1 MSGKLDQSL
10 DAIMQDRKPVGAAA
24 AGGRRGRGRLPGR
37 KAATKSKAATTAVI
51 APAGGIQKKSKS
63 AKPIKAPTGPAF
75 TGDSKIQV
83 SGLPEDVT
91 EAMIKVR

>member
-10 DAIMQDRKPVGAAA
+10 DAIMKDRP
-24 AGGRRGRGRLPGR
+24 AGGRRGGRSGPR
-37 KAATKSKAATTAVI
+37 KAATKSKAATAAVV
-51 APAGGIQKKSKS
+51 APAGGIAKKTKGG
-63 AKPIKAPTGPAF
+63 KPPKGLAAAALPF
-75 TGDSKIQV
+75 TGESKISV